1 MWAAHRKHAVLRHD
15 RTKPECV
22 CVCVHNYIYICT
34 LNLNVCVHNYMHT
47 KPECVC
53 VHNYMHMCAASTQ
66 QSRHLPGGD
75 ILGIGSPRRPAL
87 LFYHR

>member
-1 MWAAHRKHAVLRHD
+1 M
-15 RTKPECV
+15 CV
-22 CVCVHNYIYICT
+22 CTTTCT
-34 LNLNVCVHNYMHT
+34 LNLNV
-47 KPECVC
+47 CVC